1 MYPKNYN
8 VSNNR
13 QMRYPNSTFSNEN
26 VRWVRQEDRF
36 GGSVWVPLILG
47 GAVGYAFGNNNNN
60 NNNPNFRPCCGGFY
74 PMPTPYWNW
83 GTPSNNN
90 FFF

>member
-1 MYPKNYN
+1 MYPNHNYYVAN
-8 VSNNR
+8 HTRSIRPNN
-13 QMRYPNSTFSNEN
+13 NFSNEN
-26 VRWVRQEDRF
+26 VRWVRQSDRF

-60 NNNPNFRPCCGGFY
+60 NNPNFRPCCGPFY
-74 PMPTPYWNW
+74 PMPMPYWN
-83 GTPSNNN
+83 TPSNNN